1 MRKSDTGMD
10 VKAEKRERILMH
22 HESRKRIL
30 VVDDEEY
37 ICKIIV
43 ESLGEEDFDIA
54 SFIDPREALAYV
66 AANPVDLALTDL
78 VMGQFSGL
86 NILEATL
93 ENHPDAI
100 VILMTAH
107 PTVQT
112 AISVLKKGA
121 YDFLVKPFKLELLS
135 ATIKRGLAHQ
145 KIVRDN
151 LSLKGQLEFLK
162 VANAFFGS
170 GLDLDKYLKLV
181 LRSCN
186 TELSA
191 RASAVIE
198 IDPYDGSVVRQLHES
213 VDKES
218 SRAVLD
224 DSLVDQFRGSKS
236 TAPAIT
242 TEPVEIEGRQKT
254 RILISQPI
262 FIRKRL
268 QGVINVLTVFRSDQ
282 IPHGRLDVLSILS
295 SSAAS
300 AIANQNLYTDLKKS
314 YLQAIRALA
323 SAIEARDVY
332 TAGHT
337 DRVTR
342 LAEQVA
348 LHLGWSERDI
358 QTLQVGCT
366 LHDIG
371 KIGVPDA
378 ILTKTDRLT
387 DAERKMMNRHP
398 QMGLKIIRGVDLLR
412 PAIPY
417 LASHHERYDG
427 HGYPRGLKGDEIPI
441 EGRLL
446 AVADT
451 FDAIMSDRP
460 YRKGAPV
467 AVAIRELIEN
477 KGTQFD
483 PAIVD
488 AFLEVLRNRSLDLQ
502 ALYGRKEDLSCLEEA
517 PSTQETEPA

>member
-1 MRKSDTGMD
+1 
-10 VKAEKRERILMH
+10 MH

-37 ICKIIV
+37 IGKIIV
-43 ESLGEEDFDIA
+43 ESLSEENFDIV
-54 SFIDPREALAYV
+54 SFTDPREALEYI

-78 VMGQFSGL
+78 VMGQYSGL

-145 KIVRDN
+145 KIARDN
-151 LSLKGQLEFLK
+151 LNLKGQLEFLK

-170 GLDLDKYLKLV
+170 GLDLDKYLGLV

-198 IDPYDGSVVRQLHES
+198 IDPKDGSIIRQLHES
-213 VDKES
+213 LDEEGAE
-218 SRAVLD
+218 AVLD
-224 DSLVDQFRGSKS
+224 ESLIDQFRGSRS
-236 TAPAIT
+236 SAPAIT
-242 TEPVEIEGRQKT
+242 TEPVEIDGRQKT
-254 RILISQPI
+254 KILISQPI
-262 FIRKRL
+262 LIRKRL
-268 QGVINVLTVFRSDQ
+268 QGVINVLTIFRSDQ

-323 SAIEARDVY
+323 SAIEARDDY

-337 DRVTR
+337 DRVTK

-348 LHLGWSERDI
+348 LQLGWDERRI

-387 DAERKMMNRHP
+387 EAERKLMNKHP
-398 QMGLKIIRGVDLLR
+398 QLGLKIIRGVDLLR

-417 LASHHERYDG
+417 LASHHERFDG
-427 HGYPRGLKGDEIPI
+427 NGYPRGLQGDEIPI

-467 AVAIRELIEN
+467 AVAIKELTDN

-483 PAIVD
+483 PEIVD
-488 AFLEVLRNRSLDLQ
+488 AFLEVLRTRKVDLRG
-502 ALYGRKEDLSCLEEA
+502 LYGREEDLGCLDEI
-517 PSTQETEPA
+517 PVRQETVPAQTTAPG

>member
-1 MRKSDTGMD
+1 MR
-10 VKAEKRERILMH
+10 
-22 HESRKRIL
+22 HESKKRIL

-43 ESLGEEDFDIA
+43 ESLGEENFDVA
-54 SFIDPREALAYV
+54 AFTDPRETLAYI
-66 AANPVDLALTDL
+66 AANPVDLALTEL
-78 VMGQFSGL
+78 VMGQHSGL

-145 KIVRDN
+145 KIARDN

-170 GLDLDKYLKLV
+170 GLDLDKYLRLV

-191 RASAVIE
+191 RGSAVIE
-198 IDPYDGSVVRQLHES
+198 IDARDGSTIRQVHES
-213 VDKES
+213 LDEE
-218 SRAVLD
+218 AAATVLD
-224 DSLVDQFRGSKS
+224 ESLLDQFRGSRS
-236 TAPAIT
+236 SAPAIS
-242 TEPVEIEGRQKT
+242 TEAVEVDGRQET

-262 FIRKRL
+262 LIRKRL
-268 QGVINVLTVFRSDQ
+268 HGVINVLTVFRSDQ
-282 IPHGRLDVLSILS
+282 VPHGRLDALSILAN
-295 SSAAS
+295 SAAS

-348 LHLGWSERDI
+348 LHLGWDERRI

-387 DAERKMMNRHP
+387 ESERKMMNKHP
-398 QMGLKIIRGVDLLR
+398 QLGLKIIRGVDLLR

-427 HGYPRGLKGDEIPI
+427 KGYPRGLQGDEIPI
-441 EGRLL
+441 EGRVL
-446 AVADT
+446 AVVDT

-467 AVAIRELIEN
+467 AIAIRELAEHS
-477 KGTQFD
+477 GAQFD
-483 PAIVD
+483 PEIVK
-488 AFLEVLRNRSLDLQ
+488 AFLEVLRTRQVDLRG
-502 ALYGRKEDLSCLEEA
+502 LYGREEDLSCLDEIPVKTEKA
-517 PSTQETEPA
+517 PAQTTAPG

>member
-1 MRKSDTGMD
+1 MR
-10 VKAEKRERILMH
+10 

-43 ESLGEEDFDIA
+43 ESLGDEDFDIA
-54 SFIDPREALAYV
+54 SFTDPREALEYI

-78 VMGQFSGL
+78 VMGQYSGL
-86 NILEATL
+86 NIIESML
-93 ENHPDAI
+93 ENHPDSI

-145 KIVRDN
+145 KIARDN

-162 VANAFFGS
+162 VANAYFGS
-170 GLDLDKYLKLV
+170 GLDLDKYLRLV

-191 RASAVIE
+191 RASAVTE
-198 IDPYDGSVVRQLHES
+198 IDPGDGSIIRQVHES
-213 VDKES
+213 LDDQAAET
-218 SRAVLD
+218 VLD
-224 DSLVDQFRGSKS
+224 ESLVDQFRGSRSS
-236 TAPAIT
+236 TPAIT
-242 TEPVEIEGRQKT
+242 AEPIEIDGRQKT

-262 FIRKRL
+262 LIRRRL
-268 QGVINVLTVFRSDQ
+268 HGVINVLTVFRSDQ
-282 IPHGRLDVLSILS
+282 IPHGRLDALSILAN
-295 SSAAS
+295 SAAS
-300 AIANQNLYTDLKKS
+300 AIANQNLYADLKKS
-314 YLQAIRALA
+314 YMQAIRALA

-348 LHLGWSERDI
+348 LHLGWDERRI

-387 DAERKMMNRHP
+387 DSERKKMNKHP
-398 QMGLKIIRGVDLLR
+398 QMGLRIIRGVDLLR

-427 HGYPRGLKGDEIPI
+427 NGYPRGLEGDEIPI

-467 AVAIRELIEN
+467 AVAIKELIDN
-477 KGTQFD
+477 RGTQFD

-488 AFLEVLRNRSLDLQ
+488 AFLEVLRTGKANLLG
-502 ALYGRKEDLSCLEEA
+502 LYGREEDLSCLEEL
-517 PSTQETEPA
+517 PVKTEKEPA

>member
-1 MRKSDTGMD
+1 MH
-10 VKAEKRERILMH
+10 RET
-22 HESRKRIL
+22 RKRIL

-43 ESLGEEDFDIA
+43 ESLGEEDFDLVA
-54 SFIDPREALAYV
+54 FTDPRQALAYV

-78 VMGQFSGL
+78 VMGQYSGL

-135 ATIKRGLAHQ
+135 ATIKRGLEHQ
-145 KIVRDN
+145 KIARDN

-162 VANAFFGS
+162 VANAYFGS
-170 GLDLDKYLKLV
+170 GLDLDKYLRLV

-186 TELSA
+186 TELSSE
-191 RASAVIE
+191 ASAVLE
-198 IDPYDGSVVRQLHES
+198 IDPEDGSLIRQIHES
-213 VDKES
+213 RDEHSARV
-218 SRAVLD
+218 VLD
-224 DSLVDQFRGSKS
+224 ESLIDQFRGSRS
-236 TAPAIT
+236 SAPAIT
-242 TEPVEIEGRQKT
+242 SEPVEVDGSQRS

-268 QGVINVLTVFRSDQ
+268 QGVINVLTIFRSDQ

-295 SSAAS
+295 NSAAS

-342 LAEQVA
+342 LAEQIA

-387 DAERKMMNRHP
+387 DAERKMMNKHP

-417 LASHHERYDG
+417 LASHHERFDG
-427 HGYPRGLKGDEIPI
+427 TGYPRGLKGEEIPV
-441 EGRLL
+441 EGRVL

-467 AVAIRELIEN
+467 AVAIKELLDN
-477 KGTQFD
+477 RGTQFD
-483 PAIVD
+483 PDIVT
-488 AFLEVLRNRSLDLQ
+488 AFLGVLRSGKVDLQ
-502 ALYGRKEDLSCLEEA
+502 ALYGRKEDLSCLEDLLTE
-517 PSTQETEPA
+517 SETEPAQTTVPE

>member
-1 MRKSDTGMD
+1 MR
-10 VKAEKRERILMH
+10 
-22 HESRKRIL
+22 HEPRKRIL

-43 ESLGEEDFDIA
+43 ESLGEENFDIA
-54 SFIDPREALAYV
+54 SFTDPREALDYI

-78 VMGQFSGL
+78 VMGQYSGL

-145 KIVRDN
+145 KIARDN

-170 GLDLDKYLKLV
+170 GLDLDKYLRLV

-191 RASAVIE
+191 RASAVFE
-198 IDPYDGSVVRQLHES
+198 IDPKDGSTIRRVHEA
-213 VDKES
+213 VDDAEAD
-218 SRAVLD
+218 AVLD
-224 DSLVDQFRGSKS
+224 ESLIDQFRGSRS
-236 TAPAIT
+236 SAPAIT
-242 TEPVEIEGRQKT
+242 TEPVEVDGRQKS

-262 FIRKRL
+262 MIRKRL

-295 SSAAS
+295 NSAAS
-300 AIANQNLYTDLKKS
+300 AIANQNLYTDLKRS

-348 LHLGWSERDI
+348 LFLGWDERRI

-378 ILTKTDRLT
+378 ILSKTDRLT
-387 DAERKMMNRHP
+387 EAERKQMNKHP
-398 QMGLKIIRGVDLLR
+398 QLGLKIIRGVDLLR

-417 LASHHERYDG
+417 LASHHERFDG
-427 HGYPRGLKGDEIPI
+427 GGYPRGLRGDEIPI
-441 EGRLL
+441 EGRVL

-467 AVAIRELIEN
+467 AIAIKELMDN
-477 KGTQFD
+477 RGTQFD
-483 PAIVD
+483 PEIVD
-488 AFLEVLRNRSLDLQ
+488 AFMEVLRTHKVDLQ
-502 ALYGRKEDLSCLEEA
+502 ALYGREEDLSCLDDI
-517 PSTQETEPA
+517 PVRQETAPAQTTVPG

>member
-1 MRKSDTGMD
+1 MDAKADLFERKSMYQ
-10 VKAEKRERILMH
+10 
-22 HESRKRIL
+22 ESRKRIL

-43 ESLGEEDFDIA
+43 ESLGEENFDIA
-54 SFIDPREALAYV
+54 AFTDPRKALEYV
-66 AANPVDLALTDL
+66 EANPVDLALTDL
-78 VMGQFSGL
+78 VMGQYSGL
-86 NILEATL
+86 NVLEATL

-145 KIVRDN
+145 KIARDN

-170 GLDLDKYLKLV
+170 GLDLDKYLRLV

-191 RASAVIE
+191 KASAVFE
-198 IDPYDGSVVRQLHES
+198 INPYDGSVIRQLHES
-213 VDKES
+213 VDDES
-218 SRAVLD
+218 AAVVLD
-224 DSLVDQFRGSKS
+224 ESLIDQFRGTRANSPS
-236 TAPAIT
+236 IT
-242 TEPVEIEGRQKT
+242 TEPVEVDGRQKT

-262 FIRKRL
+262 LIRKRL

-282 IPHGRLDVLSILS
+282 LPHGRLDVLSILS
-295 SSAAS
+295 NSAAS

-337 DRVTR
+337 DRVTK
-342 LAEQVA
+342 LAEYVA
-348 LHLGWSERDI
+348 RHLGWSERDI

-387 DAERKMMNRHP
+387 ESERKMMNRHP

-427 HGYPRGLKGDEIPI
+427 NGYPRGLKGEEIPV

-467 AVAIRELIEN
+467 KVAINELN
-477 KGTQFD
+477 DHKGLQFD
-483 PAIVD
+483 PGIVD
-488 AFLEVLRNRSLDLQ
+488 AFIEVLRSGKVDLK
-502 ALYGRKEDLSCLEEA
+502 ALYGRDEDLSCLDEI
-517 PSTQETEPA
+517 PVKPETEPA